1 MAVYRAYAS
10 ILIDADSEEEAIERA
25 LRIYDSKTFDY
36 VELEDED
43 EDEGEDDPEYG
54 HCITCKYY
62 GKCNVCS
69 DCHDSSRYSYE
80 KL

>member
-10 ILIDADSEEEAIERA
+10 VLIDADSEEEAIERA
-25 LRIYDSKTFDY
+25 LRIYDSNTFDY
-36 VELEDED
+36 VELEDE
-43 EDEGEDDPEYG
+43 EREEDDPEYG
-54 HCITCKYY
+54 HCTTCKYY